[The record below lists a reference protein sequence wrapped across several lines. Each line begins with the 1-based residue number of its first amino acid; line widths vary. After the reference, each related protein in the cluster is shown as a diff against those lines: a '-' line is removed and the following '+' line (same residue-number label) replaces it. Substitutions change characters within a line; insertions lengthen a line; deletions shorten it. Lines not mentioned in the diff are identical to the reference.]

1 MPWTINTEIY
11 PIWARSTGISVATS
25 VNWICNL
32 IVSMS
37 FLTLT
42 ETLTRHGKII
52 INRIVKY

>member
-52 INRIVKY
+52 INRIVK